1 MWVDA
6 AYRRR
11 GVATTLMGALIDW
24 VRREALVRLVLNP
37 SDESRSMYAA
47 LGFREATDLLRLDLA
62 AGVGKA

>member
-47 LGFREATDLLRLDLA
+47 LGFREATDPLRLDLA
-62 AGVGKA
+62 AGVGKS